1 MAQALTKLEKYG
13 CFMGIAGIDPSL
25 LCLGSSPASQNTS
38 GRIEIELQPHLAA
51 LRNASHANVRPGSES
66 ARVLVGA
73 RVRVQNRR
81 WVSL

>member
-1 MAQALTKLEKYG
+1 MSAVSVSVLTG
-13 CFMGIAGIDPSL
+13 V
-25 LCLGSSPASQNTS
+25 LCRAHAHSSPTPTHCASA
-38 GRIEIELQPHLAA
+38 QPHLAA